1 MRRKFPLAGA
11 ILAVMLGAFLGA
23 FLAFSDYADAQ
34 APTPP
39 RTVLREDLSGL
50 DGQEVIMQEAVIAP
64 GGSIPWHKHPDGHE
78 ISYLVEGAAKLE
90 IEGQGVRELK
100 PGEGFHIQPG
110 VVHRAF
116 NDSNAPA
123 KVVVVRVNA
132 KGKPIAVPVQK

>member
-1 MRRKFPLAGA
+1 MRRKFLLAGA
-11 ILAVMLGAFLGA
+11 MLAVTLGAGLI
-23 FLAFSDYADAQ
+23 FSDFASAQ

-39 RTVLREDLSGL
+39 RTVLREDLNGL

-78 ISYLVEGAAKLE
+78 ISYVVEGTAKLE

-110 VVHRAF
+110 TVHRAF
-116 NDSNAPA
+116 NDSNALA

>member
-1 MRRKFPLAGA
+1 MRRKFLLAGA
-11 ILAVMLGAFLGA
+11 MLAVTLGAGLI
-23 FLAFSDYADAQ
+23 FSDFASAQ

-39 RTVLREDLSGL
+39 RTVLREDLNGL

-78 ISYLVEGAAKLE
+78 ISYVVEGTAKLE

-110 VVHRAF
+110 TVHRAF

-123 KVVVVRVNA
+123 KVVVIRVNA

>member
-1 MRRKFPLAGA
+1 MPRKFLMAGA
-11 ILAVMLGAFLGA
+11 ALAATLGACLI
-23 FLAFSDYADAQ
+23 FSDFARAQ

-50 DGQEVIMQEAVIAP
+50 DGQEVIMQEAIIAP

-78 ISYLVEGAAKLE
+78 ISYVVEGTAKLE
-90 IEGQGVRELK
+90 IDGQGVRELK

-110 VVHRAF
+110 TVHRAF

-123 KVVVVRVNA
+123 KIAVVRVNA
-132 KGKPIAVPVQK
+132 KGKPIMVPVQK